1 MKIIL
6 TIVITLFLSSCS
18 MFKKEGVEV
27 KIINESGG
35 TISDIEL
42 TTTEKVEVVGITSLE
57 ENKNTSRFLSTQKNK
72 IDGTYSL
79 TFTRS
84 NGKKET
90 KYFGYYSNG
99 NSSNEFLN
107 VFIKKD
113 TIIANFDFIGNH

>member
-1 MKIIL
+1 MKKIL

-113 TIIANFDFIGNH
+113 TIIANFDSIGNH